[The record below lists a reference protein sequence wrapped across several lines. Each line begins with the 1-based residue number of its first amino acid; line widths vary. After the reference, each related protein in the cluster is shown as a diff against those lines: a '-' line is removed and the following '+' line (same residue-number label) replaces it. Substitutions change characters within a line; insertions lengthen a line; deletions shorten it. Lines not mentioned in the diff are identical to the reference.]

1 MAHVAQPDTRVA
13 VIGASIA
20 LPGAGTLADFE
31 RLVFAG
37 EDAFSSPDDAA
48 PPRDGWVDRAGYMTN
63 WQPFDYR
70 LYGLSL
76 RDSIII
82 DPQQRLFIQHCWK
95 AAESA
100 GYYPKA
106 LPARTAVISTA
117 SDTDYVSVVRA
128 QHEVAA
134 KYHPFEIEIGSN
146 KEQQSLRVSHVLNLR
161 GPSYGVQ
168 SACSSGLLVIH
179 SAMQA
184 LKLGDCDLV
193 LAGGASLPFPLH
205 DGYTYHPGMN
215 LSRSGVLRSFDR
227 DADGMVPGFGCI
239 VFVLKRLDDAR
250 RDGDALLAVLR
261 DSRVNNDGSHKAT
274 YTSPSS
280 AAIAENLE
288 GLLAR
293 AGLDA
298 SYIDFVEAHG
308 SGTYI
313 GDVIEAAA
321 LRKAFAG
328 SRRGANATAV
338 ASVKSSIGHLDT
350 VAGLAGLLRAAVQA
364 RRQCIAPAA
373 NHCALNPRI
382 SFDNGPL
389 YVPQSHA
396 PATGPLTGIVNS
408 LGIGGTNCAV
418 LVESPPVF
426 AEPRGDVPPG
436 PLRVC
441 VGASTPERVAAMMR
455 ELAKTVRQSGA
466 EFRDVARTLN
476 RRAAG
481 SACVACVTATDLA
494 QLAERLD
501 GFDGAGVDAA
511 PDGNLCV
518 TGPDALII
526 DLGVSEIDPGVRVE
540 APEPAVAVVA
550 AAKPLLPGIEQDL
563 ADIWKSALMLK
574 QVSDATS
581 FVDEGGHSM
590 LALTM
595 VSDIN
600 NAFDIGIDLDWIDT
614 HDRFGEQL
622 RSIAALLAAPTRAD
636 GRLVKRLRAASSTPR
651 LRLVLVHASISGA
664 EVYQPL
670 AAHLSDDIELLAIDS
685 YNLYADEGELIR
697 SADALAALYAAQI
710 AEAAPDIGVPLCI
723 GGWSLGGML
732 ANLIAVRLAARYPVA
747 GLIAIDSVVFDE
759 RHAPLFED
767 DALPYFIDDASLL
780 VERFGEVRYER
791 QLRRL
796 SAVFRV
802 ERDMARA
809 FRPALQA
816 LPFLNIIATG
826 SRLPIA
832 DGPLRRA
839 FDVAKADNGWGGCPH
854 AEIVRIDAHHVD
866 IVEATRL
873 AEIAAHVNR
882 FAEALCIST

>member
-1 MAHVAQPDTRVA
+1 MAHVAQPDARVA

-20 LPGAGTLADFE
+20 LPGAVTLGEFE

-37 EDAFSSPDDAA
+37 EDAFSSPGGAA
-48 PPRDGWVDRAGYMTN
+48 PPREGWVDRAGYMTD
-63 WQPFDYR
+63 WARFDYR

-76 RDSIII
+76 RDSVVI

-117 SDTDYVSVVRA
+117 SDTDFASVVRA
-128 QHEVAA
+128 RHDVAA

-179 SAMQA
+179 AAMQA
-184 LKLGDCDLV
+184 LRLGDCDLV
-193 LAGGASLPFPLH
+193 LVGGASLPFPLH
-205 DGYTYHPGMN
+205 DGYAYHPGMN
-215 LSRSGVLRSFDR
+215 LSKSGVLRSFDR
-227 DADGMVPGFGCI
+227 DADGMVPGFGCV

-261 DSRVNNDGSHKAT
+261 GSRVNNDGSHKAT

-280 AAIAENLE
+280 AAVAENLD

-298 SYIDFVEAHG
+298 SDIDFVEAHG
-308 SGTYI
+308 SGTFI

-321 LRKAFAG
+321 LQKTFAG

-373 NHCALNPRI
+373 NYRALNPRI
-382 SFDNGPL
+382 SFENGPL
-389 YVPQSHA
+389 YVPQSRA

-418 LVESPPVF
+418 LVESPPAF
-426 AEPRGDVPPG
+426 AEPRGDAPAG

-455 ELAKTVRQSGA
+455 ELVTTVRQSSA
-466 EFRDVARTLN
+466 EFRDIARTLN

-481 SACVACVTATDLA
+481 SACVACVTAIDLA
-494 QLAERLD
+494 QLAEQLD
-501 GFDGAGVDAA
+501 DFSRAGVDAV
-511 PDGNLCV
+511 PEDTQCV
-518 TGPDALII
+518 AGPDARIV
-526 DLGVSEIDPGVRVE
+526 DLGVSEIDPGARVE
-540 APEPAVAVVA
+540 APGPAVAVGTVA
-550 AAKPLLPGIEQDL
+550 MAPQPGVEQTL

-600 NAFDIGIDLDWIDT
+600 DAFDVGIDLDWIDT

-636 GRLVKRLRAASSTPR
+636 GGLVKRLREARSTPR

-670 AAHLSDDIELLAIDS
+670 AAHLSDGIELLAIDS
-685 YNLYADEGELIR
+685 YNLYADEGDLIR

-710 AEAAPDIGVPLCI
+710 ADAAPDVDVPLCI

-732 ANLIAVRLAARYPVA
+732 ANLVATRLAARYPVA
-747 GLIAIDSVVFDE
+747 GLLAIDSVVFDE
-759 RHAPLFED
+759 RHAALFDD
-767 DALPYFIDDASLL
+767 DALPFFIDDAGLL
-780 VERFGEVRYER
+780 VERFGKARYER

-796 SAVFRV
+796 KAVFQV

-809 FRPALQA
+809 FRPALQE
-816 LPFLNIIATG
+816 LPFLNIIAAG
-826 SRLPIA
+826 SRLPIV

-839 FDVAKADNGWGGCPH
+839 FDAAKADNGWGGCQH

-866 IVEATRL
+866 IVDAARL

-882 FAEALCIST
+882 FTEALCIST